1 MGKRRLDDS
10 WKSWLKENIARKC
23 DTEELLGIL
32 LKNEFTLASIEEC
45 MGEHF
50 PSHSSFL
57 VDGPEGKNQY
67 DSDHKAIAATRIT
80 RIDSGLNAQQ
90 LLSDKLQLY
99 TIDDFMSGAECDAI
113 VELIRQNLRPST
125 VTIESPT
132 DKYYRTS
139 STCDLSLLK
148 NKYVEKL
155 DEKIARTLGIRL
167 PYSEGIQGQHY
178 EVKQEFKQ
186 HTDYFEPGTDE
197 YVKYAGNRGNRTWTF
212 MVYLN
217 TVPKGG
223 GTRFIKLN
231 HVFQPQKGKAVIW
244 NNLYADG
251 LPNYDTLH
259 AGLPVEEGHKDII
272 TKWFREKGKGAMFY

>member
-1 MGKRRLDDS
+1 MAKKRLDDS
-10 WKSWLKENIARKC
+10 WKSWLKENIERKC
-23 DTEELLGIL
+23 DPEELLGIL
-32 LKNEFTLASIEEC
+32 LQNEFTVASIEEC

-57 VDGPEGKNQY
+57 FDTAAPPGELDY
-67 DSDHKAIAATRIT
+67 KALSTPRIT
-80 RIDSGLNAQQ
+80 RLDSGLNAQQ

-99 TIDDFMSGAECDAI
+99 TLDNFLSGEECDAI
-113 VELIRQNLRPST
+113 VELIRQQLRPST

-139 STCDLSLLK
+139 STCDLSLMK
-148 NKYVEKL
+148 NKIVDKL

-178 EVKQEFKQ
+178 EPGQEFKQ

-197 YVKYAGNRGNRTWTF
+197 YVKHASSRGNRTWTF

-217 TVPKGG
+217 TVPQGG
-223 GTRFIKLN
+223 GTRFFSIN
-231 HVFQPQKGKAVIW
+231 RVFQPVKGTAVIW
-244 NNLYADG
+244 NNLYPDG

-259 AGLPVEEGHKDII
+259 AGLPVKEGHKDII
-272 TKWFREKGKGAMFY
+272 TKWFREKGTGAMFY